1 MEFQKNYK
9 AQMGKKNRGNRKTA
23 NRRTDNKFKNLFER
37 TPKNLSIGGNV
48 RPKRDLTRYVKWPK
62 YILLQRQRRVLY
74 DRIKIPGA
82 LNQFSYTLTR
92 DKAKTVLNLLEK
104 YRPETRA
111 EKRKRLEGV
120 AEKKVDKKNLDP
132 SKKPYMVKTGLNH
145 ITTLVE
151 SKKAKL
157 VVIAHDVDPIEL
169 VLWLPSLCRQMGV
182 PFCFVK
188 SKARLGKVVN
198 LKNATCLAL
207 TDVRT
212 EDEAALKRIVEVCNN
227 EYNTST
233 DYFTHKS
240 GIVLGQKSKHKQEK
254 KQKMTE
260 NEMINRA

>member
-1 MEFQKNYK
+1 M
-9 AQMGKKNRGNRKTA
+9 AKKNRGNRKPA
-23 NRRTDNKFKNLFER
+23 NKRQENKFKNLFES
-37 TPKNLSIGGNV
+37 TPKNLRIGGNV

-74 DRIKIPGA
+74 ERIKIPGA
-82 LNQFSYTLTR
+82 INQFSFTLTR

-104 YRPETRA
+104 YKPETRA

-145 ITTLVE
+145 ITQLIE

-169 VLWLPSLCRQMGV
+169 VLWLPSLCRQMEV

-188 SKARLGKVVN
+188 SKARLGKVAN

-207 TDVRT
+207 TGVRT
-212 EDEAALKRIVEVCNN
+212 EDNATLARIVEFCNN

-240 GIVLGQKSKHKQEK
+240 GIVLGQKSKHKQELK
-254 KQKMTE
+254 DRNAE
-260 NEMINRA
+260 NDMINRA

>member
-1 MEFQKNYK
+1 M
-9 AQMGKKNRGNRKTA
+9 AKKNRGNRKGTSKR
-23 NRRTDNKFKNLFER
+23 NENQFKNLFER

-74 DRIKIPGA
+74 ERIKIPGA
-82 LNQFSYTLTR
+82 INQFSFTLTR
-92 DKAKTVLNLLEK
+92 DKAKAVFNLLEK
-104 YRPETRA
+104 YRPETKA
-111 EKRKRLEGV
+111 EKKKRLEGV

-132 SKKPYMVKTGLNH
+132 SKRPYMVKTGLNH
-145 ITTLVE
+145 ITQLVE
-151 SKKAKL
+151 SQKAKL

-169 VLWLPSLCRQMGV
+169 VLWLPSLCRQMNV

-207 TDVRT
+207 TSVRA
-212 EDEAALKRIVEVCNN
+212 EDNAALARIVEVCNN
-227 EYNTST
+227 EYNTS
-233 DYFTHKS
+233 DEYYTHKS
-240 GIVLGQKSKHKQEK
+240 GIVLGQKSKHKQEL

-260 NEMINRA
+260 NDMINRA

>member
-1 MEFQKNYK
+1 M
-9 AQMGKKNRGNRKTA
+9 AKKNRGNRKAT
-23 NRRTDNKFKNLFER
+23 NKRSDNKFKNLFER
-37 TPKNLSIGGNV
+37 TPKNLSIGGTV

-74 DRIKIPGA
+74 ERIKIPGA
-82 LNQFSYTLTR
+82 INQFSFTLTR

-111 EKRKRLEGV
+111 EKKKRLEGM

-145 ITTLVE
+145 ITQLVE
-151 SKKAKL
+151 TKKAQL

-169 VLWLPSLCRQMGV
+169 VLWLPSLCRQMKV

-188 SKARLGKVVN
+188 SKSRLGKIIN
-198 LKNATCLAL
+198 MKNATCLAL

-212 EDEAALKRIVEVCNN
+212 EDKANLSRIVEMCNN
-227 EYNTST
+227 EYTTSP
-233 DYFTHKS
+233 DYYTHKS
-240 GIVLGQKSKHKQEK
+240 GIVLGKKSQHKKEK
-254 KQKMTE
+254 KERTVE

>member
-1 MEFQKNYK
+1 M
-9 AQMGKKNRGNRKTA
+9 AKKNRGNRRAA
-23 NRRTDNKFKNLFER
+23 NKRSENQFKNLFEK

-74 DRIKIPGA
+74 ERIKIPGA
-82 LNQFSYTLTR
+82 INQFSFTLTR
-92 DKAKTVLNLLEK
+92 DKAKAVFNLLEK
-104 YRPETRA
+104 YKPETKA
-111 EKRKRLEGV
+111 EKKKRLEGM
-120 AEKKVDKKNLDP
+120 AEKKVDKKKMDP

-145 ITTLVE
+145 ITQLVE

-169 VLWLPSLCRQMGV
+169 VLWLPSLCRQMEV

-207 TDVRT
+207 TSVRP
-212 EDEAALKRIVEVCNN
+212 EDNAALARIVEVCNN

-233 DYFTHKS
+233 EYFTHKS
-240 GIVLGQKSKHKQEK
+240 GIILGQKSKHKQEK
-254 KQKMTE
+254 AQKLNE

>member
-1 MEFQKNYK
+1 M
-9 AQMGKKNRGNRKTA
+9 AKKNRGTRKAT
-23 NRRTDNKFKNLFER
+23 NKRTDNKYKNLFER
-37 TPKNLSIGGNV
+37 TPKNLSIGGTV

-82 LNQFSYTLTR
+82 INQFSFTLTR

-104 YRPETRA
+104 YKPETKA
-111 EKRKRLEGV
+111 EKKQRLEAM

-145 ITTLVE
+145 ITQLVE
-151 SKKAKL
+151 SKKAQL
-157 VVIAHDVDPIEL
+157 VVMAHDVDPIEL
-169 VLWLPSLCRQMGV
+169 VLWLPSLCRQMNV

-207 TDVRT
+207 TDVRA
-212 EDEAALKRIVEVCNN
+212 EDKAALSRIVEMCNT
-227 EYNTST
+227 EYTTSNN
-233 DYFTHKS
+233 YFTHKS
-240 GIVLGQKSKHKQEK
+240 GIVLGQKSQHKKEK
-254 KQKMTE
+254 KERMVE

>member
-1 MEFQKNYK
+1 M
-9 AQMGKKNRGNRKTA
+9 AKKNRGNRKGG
-23 NRRTDNKFKNLFER
+23 NKRSDNKFKNLFER
-37 TPKNLSIGGNV
+37 TPKNLSIGGTV

-74 DRIKIPGA
+74 ERIKIPGA
-82 LNQFSYTLTR
+82 INQFSFTLTR
-92 DKAKTVLNLLEK
+92 DKVKTVLNLLEK
-104 YRPETRA
+104 YKPETKA

-145 ITTLVE
+145 ITQLVE
-151 SKKAKL
+151 SKKAQL

-188 SKARLGKVVN
+188 SKARLGKVVG

-212 EDEAALKRIVEVCNN
+212 EDKAALSRIVEMCNN
-227 EYNTST
+227 EYTTSNE
-233 DYFTHKS
+233 YYTHKS
-240 GIVLGQKSKHKQEK
+240 GIVLGRKSQHKKEK
-254 KQKMTE
+254 KERMVE
-260 NEMINRA
+260 NQMINRA

>member
-1 MEFQKNYK
+1 M
-9 AQMGKKNRGNRKTA
+9 AKKNRGNRKAT
-23 NRRTDNKFKNLFER
+23 NKRSENKFKNLFER
-37 TPKNLSIGGNV
+37 TPKNLRIGGTV

-82 LNQFSYTLTR
+82 INQFSYTLTR

-104 YRPETRA
+104 YKPETKA
-111 EKRKRLEGV
+111 EKKKRLEGV

-132 SKKPYMVKTGLNH
+132 SKKPFMVKTGLNH
-145 ITTLVE
+145 ITQLIE

-169 VLWLPSLCRQMGV
+169 VLWLPSLCRQMNV

-207 TDVRT
+207 TNVRPEDVAT
-212 EDEAALKRIVEVCNN
+212 LNRIIEVCNN
-227 EYNTST
+227 EYTSSL
-233 DYFTHKS
+233 DYFTYKS
-240 GIVLGQKSKHKQEK
+240 GIVLGQKSQHKKEK
-254 KQKMTE
+254 KEKATE
-260 NEMINRA
+260 NQMINRA